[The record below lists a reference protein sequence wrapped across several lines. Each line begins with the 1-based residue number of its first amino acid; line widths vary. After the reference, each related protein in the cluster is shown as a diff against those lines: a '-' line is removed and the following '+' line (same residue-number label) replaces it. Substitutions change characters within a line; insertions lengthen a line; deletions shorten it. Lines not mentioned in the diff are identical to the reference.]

1 MRFVRDDYNPNLNL
15 PPPPQGV
22 EFPPVYT
29 DTVSSFKVFNL
40 DIIPSLNIEC
50 LYDFDF
56 IDRFVKIAQI
66 QMRATTHAEVT
77 SITTSV

>member
-1 MRFVRDDYNPNLNL
+1 M
-15 PPPPQGV
+15 
-22 EFPPVYT
+22 YT

-56 IDRFVKIAQI
+56 IDRFVC
-66 QMRATTHAEVT
+66 EN
-77 SITTSV
+77 SSNSNEGYNSC

>member
-1 MRFVRDDYNPNLNL
+1 M
-15 PPPPQGV
+15 
-22 EFPPVYT
+22 YT

-56 IDRFVKIAQI
+56 IDRSVNIAQI
-66 QMRATTHAEVT
+66 LFLFKILVCTPEPGTPDRANPHRALTTAPLPRRVLPQAST
-77 SITTSV
+77 L

>member
-1 MRFVRDDYNPNLNL
+1 M
-15 PPPPQGV
+15 
-22 EFPPVYT
+22 YT

-56 IDRFVKIAQI
+56 IDRSVKTAQVLFVFSL
-66 QMRATTHAEVT
+66 HAGNPVSPIMPIRT
-77 SITTSV
+77 MHQRPPLSPARVLPQASTL